1 MQVTCVNCSH
11 SGTINDSKIYSQAII
26 IKCQNCGANIKVHQ
40 ETYKQFQLAVTFYRH
55 KLYDKAKI
63 ELINLACGDKADFI
77 TAKAIYL
84 LGEISYAMKQ
94 YDIAIEEWKKLIQYY
109 PKMDESMAVKER
121 IALLQEVTTKVDDLS
136 IASPLAQSYLKNGD
150 YWSESTMTYMI
161 DPAFLDTLQM
171 AIEWYDLTIK
181 ECNGTAAAELAYA
194 RKLFALLGW
203 EKESHLA
210 GSPATEGIG
219 LKKDCK
225 RYPEEYAECFTQFLD
240 TFSLFEKDFPES
252 PYLQGFRLQIAQQY
266 WKGKDWDNTRKW
278 LEKMV
283 AAGNDVATFYTHVAK
298 KRLEK
303 ALEYA

>member
-1 MQVTCVNCSH
+1 MHVTCVNCNH
-11 SGTINDSKIYSQAII
+11 SGSIDDSKIYSKAII

-40 ETYKQFQLAVTFYRH
+40 ETYKQFQLAVTLYRH

-63 ELINLACGDKADFI
+63 ELINLACGDKADFT

-94 YDIAIEEWKKLIQYY
+94 YDIAIEEWNTLIQYY
-109 PKMDESMAVKER
+109 PKMVETIAVKER
-121 IALLQEVTTKVDDLS
+121 IALLDQVTTKVGDLS
-136 IASPLAQSYLKNGD
+136 IASPLSQAYLKNGD

-161 DPAFLDTLQM
+161 DPSFLDTLQM
-171 AIEWYDLTIK
+171 AIDWYDVTIK
-181 ECNGTAAAELAYA
+181 ECKGTAAAELAYA

-203 EKESHLA
+203 EIESPLA
-210 GSPATEGIG
+210 SSPVTEGVG
-219 LKKDCK
+219 LKRDCK
-225 RYPEEYAECFTQFLD
+225 RYPEEYAECFKQFLD
-240 TFSLFEKDFPES
+240 TFSMFEEDFPES

-266 WKGKDWDNTRKW
+266 WKGKDWENTRKW

-283 AAGNDVATFYTHVAK
+283 AAGNDEATFYTHLAK
-298 KRLEK
+298 KRLER